1 VRTPQDIATPT
12 PRARGRGRWWI
23 IAAIVVLVLVLAS
36 LRSLASFW
44 TDDLWFSS
52 VDLHQT
58 WVTLFTVKLGL
69 FATFGAI
76 FFVVLWVNLL
86 VCDRL
91 GVPVIGNDPEEELVR
106 RYQRAIRPYA
116 RRVYAAIAFVLA
128 LGAAAGTIG
137 EWQNWLLFSNGVSFG
152 IKDPQFGK
160 DVGFF
165 VFKLPFLSFL
175 VNWSL
180 VALLVI
186 LIVVVVFH
194 YLNGGIRAQRVTPRV
209 RPSVKAHISV
219 ILALMALAKAA
230 GYVLARYQLDLSN
243 NGVVTGAGYTDIHA
257 RLPAISLLFYVS
269 LAAAA
274 ILLWNIRRQGWVL
287 PVLAVGVWAFVAL
300 VIGVIYPAV
309 LQALKVTP
317 AQSTLE
323 LPYIQRNI
331 TATRAA
337 YGIDHVEQ
345 LPFSGSTNANQAL
358 VDANQQT
365 LNNVRLWDPDPQ
377 IGLPTFQKVQDI
389 RQYYTF
395 QSLGVDRYT
404 IGGQLTPAL
413 VGVRQLNPDSLP
425 TNSWVNTHLQYTH
438 GIGMAL
444 AQANQTTAN
453 GYPNFSIADV
463 PPVSS
468 GGLPN
473 LTQPDVYFGLNDP
486 GYVVANSKQAELN
499 YQAADGTNVETHYS
513 GPGGVAMGGLLRR
526 LAFALR
532 LGDFNLLISNLI
544 TPQSRIMFVRD
555 VQQMAQKAAPFLNY
569 DADPYAVLVNGHID
583 WVLDA
588 YTTSANYPYSENAS
602 NAQVPTG
609 SGLPGSYNYVRNSV
623 KVVIDA
629 YSGQMT
635 FYAMN
640 NTDPILL
647 TYEKAFPHM
656 FTPVSKMSSTL
667 RAHLRYPEDIFSI
680 QTAMYGRYHVTS
692 PPNFYTQGNAWNIS
706 PTAGAGPP
714 SQALAI
720 TQTTTAQGIAV
731 NGPLQRMSP
740 LYQVLQEPGDSQQNF
755 TITDAYVPASGG
767 DQIQNLS
774 AFMMAGS
781 DPGQYGQLR
790 VYVTKAGQSVTG
802 PVLADSEIQSNSAV
816 SAIITPLDQHGSSVL
831 LGNILMVPLDQS
843 MLYVRPLYVT
853 SSGNPLPLL
862 KYVIAVFGTNV
873 SIAPTVSAALSD
885 ALQASVTTP
894 TSGGTASGP
903 ISTGLSAQ
911 VQAFLT
917 QAQNDYNQAQAALRA
932 GGAGALGTYQNDID
946 AMNAAIA
953 SAQKLLNAE
962 APVTSPSTTTTTTKP
977 AKASTTSTTS
987 TTTASGGATTTTKP
1001 TTTTGAKPVSTGVST
1016 EAVGANR

>member
-1 VRTPQDIATPT
+1 
-12 PRARGRGRWWI
+12 
-23 IAAIVVLVLVLAS
+23 
-36 LRSLASFW
+36 
-44 TDDLWFSS
+44 
-52 VDLHQT
+52 
-58 WVTLFTVKLGL
+58 
-69 FATFGAI
+69 
-76 FFVVLWVNLL
+76 
-86 VCDRL
+86 
-91 GVPVIGNDPEEELVR
+91 
-106 RYQRAIRPYA
+106 
-116 RRVYAAIAFVLA
+116 
-128 LGAAAGTIG
+128 
-137 EWQNWLLFSNGVSFG
+137 
-152 IKDPQFGK
+152 
-160 DVGFF
+160 
-165 VFKLPFLSFL
+165 
-175 VNWSL
+175 
-180 VALLVI
+180 
-186 LIVVVVFH
+186 
-194 YLNGGIRAQRVTPRV
+194 
-209 RPSVKAHISV
+209 
-219 ILALMALAKAA
+219 
-230 GYVLARYQLDLSN
+230 
-243 NGVVTGAGYTDIHA
+243 
-257 RLPAISLLFYVS
+257 
-269 LAAAA
+269 
-274 ILLWNIRRQGWVL
+274 
-287 PVLAVGVWAFVAL
+287 
-300 VIGVIYPAV
+300 
-309 LQALKVTP
+309 
-317 AQSTLE
+317 
-323 LPYIQRNI
+323 
-331 TATRAA
+331 
-337 YGIDHVEQ
+337 
-345 LPFSGSTNANQAL
+345 
-358 VDANQQT
+358 
-365 LNNVRLWDPDPQ
+365 
-377 IGLPTFQKVQDI
+377 
-389 RQYYTF
+389 
-395 QSLGVDRYT
+395 
-404 IGGQLTPAL
+404 
-413 VGVRQLNPDSLP
+413 
-425 TNSWVNTHLQYTH
+425 
-438 GIGMAL
+438 
-444 AQANQTTAN
+444 
-453 GYPNFSIADV
+453 
-463 PPVSS
+463 
-468 GGLPN
+468 
-473 LTQPDVYFGLNDP
+473 
-486 GYVVANSKQAELN
+486 
-499 YQAADGTNVETHYS
+499 
-513 GPGGVAMGGLLRR
+513 
-526 LAFALR
+526 
-532 LGDFNLLISNLI
+532 
-544 TPQSRIMFVRD
+544 
-555 VQQMAQKAAPFLNY
+555 
-569 DADPYAVLVNGHID
+569 
-583 WVLDA
+583 
-588 YTTSANYPYSENAS
+588 
-602 NAQVPTG
+602 
-609 SGLPGSYNYVRNSV
+609 
-623 KVVIDA
+623 
-629 YSGQMT
+629 
-635 FYAMN
+635 
-640 NTDPILL
+640 
-647 TYEKAFPHM
+647 
-656 FTPVSKMSSTL
+656 
-667 RAHLRYPEDIFSI
+667 
-680 QTAMYGRYHVTS
+680 MYGRYHVTS